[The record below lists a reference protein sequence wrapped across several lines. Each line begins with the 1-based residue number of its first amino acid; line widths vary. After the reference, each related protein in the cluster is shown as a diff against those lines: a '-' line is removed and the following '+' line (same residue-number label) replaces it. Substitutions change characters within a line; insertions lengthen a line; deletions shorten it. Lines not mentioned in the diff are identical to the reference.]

1 MTSEWQSAGLVG
13 YKSDN
18 LDRYKRNFL
27 RQAVCEFRF
36 PTLLDLGRPKPP
48 DSFAKALR
56 KEYPFLDLVQE
67 MQFGIGGEPGG
78 SVNKHVFRS
87 EKRKWTV
94 SIKENAL
101 SVETSAYT
109 EYRELRSRTLS
120 ALAAAYKVIDT
131 DFFTRVGLRY
141 INVVQ
146 TDDEQDPIRH
156 GWINDQ
162 LVAPLRSGLF
172 SGVSE
177 FSGRL
182 ALASEDGG
190 CLLQHSLRFKPRET
204 MEENPEV
211 VPGFTI
217 DIDAFRNG
225 VKYDEAGDV
234 LDGMHTQAFNVFDWT
249 LGEPAREY
257 LAK

>member
-1 MTSEWQSAGLVG
+1 MTSEWQSAALVG
-13 YKSDN
+13 FKSDN

-36 PTLLDLGRPKPP
+36 PTLLELGRPKPP
-48 DSFAKALR
+48 DSFTKALR

-67 MQFGIGGEPGG
+67 VQLGIGGDPAGT
-78 SVNKHVFRS
+78 VNKHVFRS

-101 SVETSAYT
+101 SVETLAYT
-109 EYRELRSRTLS
+109 DYNELRSRALT

-146 TDDEQDPIRH
+146 TDNDLDPIRQ
-156 GWINDQ
+156 GWINNQ
-162 LVAPLRSGLF
+162 LVAPLTSGLF

-177 FSGRL
+177 FSGRMG
-182 ALASEDGG
+182 LASEDGG
-190 CLLQHSLRFKPRET
+190 CLLQHSLRFKPREAI
-204 MEENPEV
+204 EHNPEI

-225 VKYDEAGDV
+225 VKYQEAGDV
-234 LDGMHTQAFNVFDWT
+234 LDGMHVQAFNVFDWT

>member
-1 MTSEWQSAGLVG
+1 MTSEWQSAALVG
-13 YKSDN
+13 FKSDN

-36 PTLLDLGRPKPP
+36 PTLLELGRPKPP
-48 DSFAKALR
+48 ESFAKALR

-67 MQFGIGGEPGG
+67 MQLGIGGDPAG

-109 EYRELRSRTLS
+109 DYNELRSRTLA
-120 ALAAAYKVIDT
+120 ALAAAYKVIDA

-146 TDDEQDPIRH
+146 TDNDLDPIRQ

-162 LVAPLRSGLF
+162 LVAPLTSGLF

-177 FSGRL
+177 FSGRM

-225 VKYDEAGDV
+225 VRYQEAGDV
-234 LDGMHTQAFNVFDWT
+234 LDSMHAQAFNVFDWT